1 MDLNF
6 QHLDS
11 LAWLWLVAGI
21 GILAWW
27 GVLARRRAIRRFADV
42 PMLARLAPRLSLF
55 RPAVRSVFA
64 VLGLFFLVLA
74 LADPRWGVRYVE
86 VNRSGM
92 DVMFVVDVSRS
103 MLARDASP
111 SRLDRARLFIE
122 GAVDSMAG
130 DRVGLVDFAGDAAI
144 KSPLTLNYDAFK
156 NAIEELSP
164 RSATRGGS
172 MLGDA
177 IRVAADAF
185 GNDEPGGKAIVIL
198 SDGEDMESFPIEAAE
213 AAQRDHG
220 VRVYTVGIGDAVE
233 GARIPTLIDG
243 QPSWLLHENQEVWTR
258 MDPDLLQSVAEAG
271 GGVFVPAGTS
281 LVDLGEFFKG
291 WITTIDLQDQEEG
304 VARQLIPRFQ
314 WFAGI
319 SLICFV
325 LESLIAERRRRPL
338 NGTPRTRTSS
348 PNLERMPA

>member
-11 LAWLWLVAGI
+11 LVWLWLVAGI
-21 GILAWW
+21 GLLAWW
-27 GVLARRRAIRRFADV
+27 GVLARRRAIRRFAEA
-42 PMLARLAPRLSLF
+42 PMLARLAPRPSMF
-55 RPAVRSVFA
+55 RISIRSVLA
-64 VLGLFFLVLA
+64 VTGLFFLVLA

-86 VNRSGM
+86 VNRRGM

-130 DRVGLVDFAGDAAI
+130 DRVGLVDFAGTATI
-144 KSPLTLNYDAFK
+144 KSPLTLNYDAFE
-156 NAIEELSP
+156 NAVEELSP

-198 SDGEDMESFPIEAAE
+198 SDGEDMDSFPIEAAE

-220 VRVYTVGIGDAVE
+220 VRVYTVGIGDPTD
-233 GARIPTLIDG
+233 GARIPTVIDG
-243 QPSWLLHENQEVWTR
+243 QPSWLLYENQEVWTR
-258 MDPDLLQSVAEAG
+258 MDPDLLQGVADAG

-281 LVDLGEFFKG
+281 LVDLGDFFQG

-314 WFAGI
+314 WFAG
-319 SLICFV
+319 LALACF
-325 LESLIAERRRRPL
+325 LCESLIAVRRRRPIG
-338 NGTPRTRTSS
+338 NRTSR
-348 PNLERMPA
+348 PNARRMPA